1 MPARFAASVAVSR
14 PTASRTPAYRDSSR
28 RWNRT
33 EPQTITGIGRNA
45 SSVSE
50 LAASSERPFA
60 RCCAARCRSGLRSGR
75 PHSAWPSDSSLRR
88 AANARFSVV
97 TFGAF
102 LLLSLYLALA
112 TIPWWWAAV
121 AFWTFLLVGQAWY
134 PRHLA
139 RRAAL
144 LARG

>member
-50 LAASSERPFA
+50 LAANTPPTSSTLSASVMTAGAPTSRH
-60 RCCAARCRSGLRSGR
+60 RSRWFV
-75 PHSAWPSDSSLRR
+75 PSALR
-88 AANARFSVV
+88 AASQETSSFMTPSRPPELVSSNQ
-97 TFGAF
+97 
-102 LLLSLYLALA
+102 
-112 TIPWWWAAV
+112 AASRSC
-121 AFWTFLLVGQAWY
+121 TCS
-134 PRHLA
+134 
-139 RRAAL
+139 
-144 LARG
+144 